1 MAESDGR
8 EGYIIAETRNEFG
21 KGAARRIRREGK
33 VPAVVY
39 AKDHEPWHVTLP
51 GHSTWLAMKH
61 LGSNAL
67 LHLTID
73 GKEQLA
79 LTKQVQADPIHRT
92 LTHVDFVSVKKGQK
106 VTVDVPVHVEGEAAP
121 ETLVTLDQAEVS
133 IEAEA
138 THIPEYIEVSVE
150 GLESGTQ
157 ILAAQLSLPAG
168 STMLTDPEMLVVNVT
183 DAPTEA
189 EVEAELEEAEAEA
202 GVERD
207 ESDEDEGQEAAEGAE
222 DAAEGAGDSE
232 E

>member
-8 EGYIIAETRNEFG
+8 EGYIVAETRTEFG
-21 KGAARRIRREGK
+21 KGAARRIRREAK

-39 AKDHEPWHVTLP
+39 AKDHDAWHVTLP
-51 GHSTWLAMKH
+51 GHATWLALKH

-73 GKEQLA
+73 GHEQLA
-79 LTKQVQADPIHRT
+79 LTKQVQVDPIHRT

-106 VTVDVPVHVEGEAAP
+106 VTVDVPIHVEGEAVS
-121 ETLVTLDQAEVS
+121 ETLVTLDYPELS

-138 THIPEYIEVSVE
+138 TNIPEYIEISVE

-157 ILAAQLSLPAG
+157 ILAGQVTLPAG
-168 STMLTDPEMLVVNVT
+168 SELLTDEETLIVNVT
-183 DAPTEA
+183 DAPTEE

-207 ESDEDEGQEAAEGAE
+207 ESDEDEGEEAAEGREE
-222 DAAEGAGDSE
+222 DSEGDSRE
-232 E
+232 